1 MTSLRTTGPWPAAL
15 LAGALALALPAWAE
29 KPDHAGGKHKDKSEK
44 HEQKEEKKAEKHAEK
59 HHDGPRQG
67 AYFDD
72 RHRQSVHHY
81 YASYGGK
88 KCPPGLAKKH
98 NGCMPPGH
106 AKRWEVGHRLPST
119 VTYYTVPQPIL
130 VTLPPPPPQYRY
142 VRVDADVL
150 LVAIGTM
157 MVIDGINGMM
167 N

>member
-1 MTSLRTTGPWPAAL
+1 MQKQRTPGNWPL
-15 LAGALALALPAWAE
+15 LLLTAALALSAPAWAE
-29 KPDHAGGKHKDKSEK
+29 KPEHAGGKNKDKSGK
-44 HEQKEEKKAEKHAEK
+44 HEQKHEEKADKHGDK
-59 HHDGPRQG
+59 HDGPRQG
-67 AYFDD
+67 AYFED

-81 YASYGGK
+81 YASYDGK

-98 NGCMPPGH
+98 NGCTPPGH
-106 AKRWEVGHRLPST
+106 AKRWQVGHTLPST
-119 VTYYTVPQPIL
+119 VTYYSVPQPIL